1 MYCVKLHKSTNLKM
15 CLRLTEMYSKVIHSQ
30 RILYH
35 TVRIQRH
42 HHHKEHSEV
51 KKQSILSYPLEGG
64 GIDGTLFF
72 CKIIGRCAFVSLSF
86 MHFFMFRFLSW
97 TISCRLRNITIY
109 GSRHT
114 ILFYFQFNLMDSQ

>member
-51 KKQSILSYPLEGG
+51 KKQGILRYLLGG
-64 GIDGTLFF
+64 GGLMGHKYQFF
-72 CKIIGRCAFVSLSF
+72 CR
-86 MHFFMFRFLSW
+86 
-97 TISCRLRNITIY
+97 
-109 GSRHT
+109 T
-114 ILFYFQFNLMDSQ
+114 IL